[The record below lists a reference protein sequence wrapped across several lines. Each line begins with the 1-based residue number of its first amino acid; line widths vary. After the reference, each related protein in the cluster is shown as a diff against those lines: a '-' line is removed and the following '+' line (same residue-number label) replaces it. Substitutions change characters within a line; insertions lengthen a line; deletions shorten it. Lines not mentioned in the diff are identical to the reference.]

1 VNLGRSKAA
10 RPDEAPADYAAS
22 LEALWPYADYVAVNV
37 SSPNTPGLRDLQ
49 EGSALAAILDAL
61 DEVNRRRA
69 REARVDTRP
78 LLVKIAPDL
87 GPAQVDAIV
96 DLGLGRGLSGLIVAN
111 TTVAREGLSSPP
123 VLAGQTGGLSG
134 RPLRRRSTDLV
145 RRVSRRAGSGL
156 TVIGVG
162 GVFTAQDAWEKLR
175 AGASLVQLYTGFV
188 YGGPATPARI
198 AEGLLQRLEA
208 TGARSLSEVVGAD
221 G

>member
-1 VNLGRSKAA
+1 M
-10 RPDEAPADYAAS
+10 
-22 LEALWPYADYVAVNV
+22 
-37 SSPNTPGLRDLQ
+37 
-49 EGSALAAILDAL
+49 
-61 DEVNRRRA
+61 
-69 REARVDTRP
+69 
-78 LLVKIAPDL
+78 LVKIAPDL
-87 GPAQVDAIV
+87 GPGQVDAIV
-96 DLGLGRGLSGLIVAN
+96 DLALGTGLSGLIVAN
-111 TTVAREGLSSPP
+111 TTVSREGLSSPP
-123 VLAGQTGGLSG
+123 RLTEQAGGLSG

-162 GVFTAQDAWEKLR
+162 GVFTAQDAWEKVR